1 MKVNKFIK
9 SKIKRDYFFITG
21 KVPIDTKYFI
31 EEIEKG
37 IKEKENLSF
46 QTNLLSEMTSYNYFL
61 QNEKLFKTLAGFLDL
76 IDEQKLTSYK
86 RYELFDAWG
95 FKQQFGNYTREHD
108 HLPGIVSGAIMLTK
122 HPQSLYF
129 PEINQT
135 LECEP
140 GNFVLFSSF
149 LKHKNERNTTD
160 KVRYGLSFSWYY
172 NNDL

>member
-9 SKIKRDYFFITG
+9 SKIKRDYFFVTG

-37 IKEKENLSF
+37 IKQKENLSF
-46 QTNLLSEMTSYNYFL
+46 RTNLLSEMTHYEYFMK
-61 QNEKLFKTLAGFLDL
+61 NEHLLKIILNFMDL
-76 IDEQKLTSYK
+76 IDEQKLSNYK
-86 RYELFDAWG
+86 PYELTDAWG

-108 HLPGIVSGAIMLTK
+108 HMPAAISGAIMLSE
-122 HPQSLYF
+122 HSQHLFF

-140 GNFVLFSSF
+140 GNFALFSSF
-149 LKHKNERNTTD
+149 LLHKNKRNKTD
-160 KVRYGLSFSWYY
+160 KVRYGLSFNWYY
-172 NNDL
+172 RNG

>member
-9 SKIKRDYFFITG
+9 SKIKRDYFFVTG

-37 IKEKENLSF
+37 IKQKENLSF
-46 QTNLLSEMTSYNYFL
+46 RTNLLSEMTHYEYFMK
-61 QNEKLFKTLAGFLDL
+61 NEHLLKIILNFMDL
-76 IDEQKLTSYK
+76 IDEQKLTNYK
-86 RYELFDAWG
+86 QYELTDAWG

-108 HLPGIVSGAIMLTK
+108 HMPAAISGAIMLSE
-122 HPQSLYF
+122 HSQHLFF

-140 GNFVLFSSF
+140 GNFALFSSF
-149 LKHKNERNTTD
+149 LLHKNKRNKTD
-160 KVRYGLSFSWYY
+160 KVRYGLSFNWYY
-172 NNDL
+172 RNG